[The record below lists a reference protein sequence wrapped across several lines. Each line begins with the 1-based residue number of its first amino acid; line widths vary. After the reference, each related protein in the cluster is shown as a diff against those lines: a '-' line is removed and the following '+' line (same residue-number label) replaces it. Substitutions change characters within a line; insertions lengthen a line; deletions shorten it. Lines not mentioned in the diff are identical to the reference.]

1 MGFTEAV
8 NDSIY
13 ASPACL
19 IIGLG
24 YTPLSIT
31 RSHTP
36 ICILPQHSCFVS
48 KNCNKFVIVKHL
60 IFMFFIFYHTYSSLT
75 NASTPHRRVWGG
87 VQRAAEAAREAGRV
101 GRHQDVKSGLHG
113 EAEAGLPVRG
123 EHHGAVRP
131 SQRCSFGRRRHKR

>member
-13 ASPACL
+13 ASLACL

-31 RSHTP
+31 RCRTP
-36 ICILPQHSCFVS
+36 ICIPPLHSCFVS
-48 KNCNKFVIVKHL
+48 KYTNKFVIVKCL
-60 IFMFFIFYHTYSSLT
+60 ISPPPPPLM
-75 NASTPHRRVWGG
+75 NGSTPHRRVRGG
-87 VQRAAEAAREAGRV
+87 VQRPAQAAREAGRV
-101 GRHQDVKSGLHG
+101 SCHQDAKSGLHG

-123 EHHGAVRP
+123 QHHGAVRP
-131 SQRCSFGRRRHKR
+131 SQCRPSGGSCDER